1 MIIEIALGI
10 VLGVILLYLLPFL
23 FGLLLIV
30 ILIFLKY
37 NIREYSPIPLQT
49 IISSNLSKYFRIFI
63 DIKCCRRNTLMP
75 HQGL

>member
-10 VLGVILLYLLPFL
+10 VLGVILYLLPFL

-37 NIREYSPIPLQT
+37 NIREYSPMNPIVEAQKLARKWMET
-49 IISSNLSKYFRIFI
+49 HRK
-63 DIKCCRRNTLMP
+63 K
-75 HQGL
+75 